1 MNFTHSSP
9 GPLKLKNNGDVP
21 LSQHVSKLLNK
32 YVLNLVA
39 LSAVY
44 TKMSRLTLILFRI
57 GTI

>member
-1 MNFTHSSP
+1 MNLTHSFP

-32 YVLNLVA
+32 YALNLVA

-44 TKMSRLTLILFRI
+44 TKMSRLTLILFGI
-57 GTI
+57 GSI